1 MYLVAPAARGRRLGA
16 PAAGGTWRSLSSL
29 SGPGRLGRRR
39 SPGATSTCSSSQTST
54 LGSPDTRTRT
64 TRDWPPF
71 EPGAR
76 RCADPLSARA
86 PSGQPLMPTT
96 VLCSPST
103 SGLLRAPPRPAV
115 TCSSCRMATSTT
127 ARGSHGYRRRL
138 SCPSSR
144 RCPSMRSPR
153 CVRGNPG
160 LSPGPSSS
168 RRGRPDLSPSPS
180 PIPGLPCLSP
190 PRTPVAVQSR
200 ATMSCTITRPSST
213 SRALMASSTAGGAPS
228 SLRTYSTPPRAS
240 R

>member
-1 MYLVAPAARGRRLGA
+1 MSLVRVPWLPPRGRKLRSWSAVEAPPGAPAAPGRRFGA
-16 PAAGGTWRSLSSL
+16 PAAGGTCSLACSL

-127 ARGSHGYRRRL
+127 ARGSHGYRRRH

-144 RCPSMRSPR
+144 RCPSTRSPR
-153 CVRGNPG
+153 CVGGNPD

-168 RRGRPDLSPSPS
+168 RIGVALTLAP
-180 PIPGLPCLSP
+180 
-190 PRTPVAVQSR
+190 TPAR
-200 ATMSCTITRPSST
+200 
-213 SRALMASSTAGGAPS
+213 STACPALALHERPWPCKAGQP
-228 SLRTYSTPPRAS
+228 
-240 R
+240 

>member
-1 MYLVAPAARGRRLGA
+1 MGLRSWDWSAGGSRQATRRSRGRR
-16 PAAGGTWRSLSSL
+16 TCSLSSL

-127 ARGSHGYRRRL
+127 APGSHGYRRRH

-144 RCPSMRSPR
+144 RCPSTRSPR
-153 CVRGNPG
+153 CLGATLTLAPALARAVGVALTLAPAPAR
-160 LSPGPSSS
+160 SPACPALALHE
-168 RRGRPDLSPSPS
+168 RPW
-180 PIPGLPCLSP
+180 PCK
-190 PRTPVAVQSR
+190 
-200 ATMSCTITRPSST
+200 
-213 SRALMASSTAGGAPS
+213 AGQP
-228 SLRTYSTPPRAS
+228 
-240 R
+240 

>member
-1 MYLVAPAARGRRLGA
+1 MVASLRPETRQAARRSRGRRACSQL
-16 PAAGGTWRSLSSL
+16 L
-29 SGPGRLGRRR
+29 SGPGPLGRRL

-54 LGSPDTRTRT
+54 LGSPDTHTRT
-64 TRDWPPF
+64 TRDCPPF

-103 SGLLRAPPRPAV
+103 SGLLRVPPRPAV

-127 ARGSHGYRRRL
+127 ARGSHGYRRRH

-153 CVRGNPG
+153 CVGGNLG
-160 LSPGPSSS
+160 LSPGPTSS
-168 RRGRPDLSPSPS
+168 RGGSPDLSPA
-180 PIPGLPCLSP
+180 PG
-190 PRTPVAVQSR
+190 AV
-200 ATMSCTITRPSST
+200 
-213 SRALMASSTAGGAPS
+213 
-228 SLRTYSTPPRAS
+228 
-240 R
+240 